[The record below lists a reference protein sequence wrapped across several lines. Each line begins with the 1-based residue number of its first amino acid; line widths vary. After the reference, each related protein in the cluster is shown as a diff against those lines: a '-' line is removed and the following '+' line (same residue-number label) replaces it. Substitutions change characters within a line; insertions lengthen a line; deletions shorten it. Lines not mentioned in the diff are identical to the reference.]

1 MAGAYTKPEQGMGQ
15 IEKFKV
21 AAAGFASIGFMNLSL
36 NHNSVGFYQITK
48 LTIIP
53 VTLVINAIAYN
64 VHASAKVK
72 LALFI
77 LLAGVGVAT
86 VTDVELRPLVLG
98 FGLAAVLTTA
108 VFQIWQ
114 G

>member
-1 MAGAYTKPEQGMGQ
+1 MTLTFFHFVFTVLWYQLLALAGAYTPVPAGQGMPQ

-36 NHNSVGFYQITK
+36 NFNSVGFYQITK

-53 VTLVINAIAYN
+53 VTLVINAMAYG
-64 VHASAKVK
+64 VFAPPKIK
-72 LALFI
+72 LALSI

-86 VTDVELRPLVLG
+86 VTD
-98 FGLAAVLTTA
+98 
-108 VFQIWQ
+108 
-114 G
+114 